1 MLGRPRR
8 VGVAYGE
15 AGRDPIGDEAG
26 GTLHEHP
33 DTGMEG
39 FKAGHRWLTE
49 DLPMN
54 LKLSNRPVRTRMPG
68 GVAGVPPIREAPYA
82 DARPRH
88 GRTSALGPSPDAPCK
103 QSALAC
109 TGGQQMRF
117 MCKRLH

>member
-1 MLGRPRR
+1 MQSCKAMRQMLGRPRR

-15 AGRDPIGDEAG
+15 AGRDPISDEAG

-54 LKLSNRPVRTRMPG
+54 LKRSNRPVRTRMPG
-68 GVAGVPPIREAPYA
+68 GVAGVPP
-82 DARPRH
+82 
-88 GRTSALGPSPDAPCK
+88 
-103 QSALAC
+103 
-109 TGGQQMRF
+109 TGGPLCRF
-117 MCKRLH
+117 SAQAHVGVFDRRPTNHRHLVGRYS